1 MSPNAIAFAQRPG
14 ATRTRGAGRHRRDD
28 ERTAMRIVRRQPRRR
43 LAMTASFDP
52 ANHRRYETRWFD
64 DFKVGERFVLPSRTM
79 TDALFLAFQSA
90 SGDNHP
96 IHYDVE
102 YCRRRGMPHMLAHG
116 YQVLIQTAAGA
127 GEFPFMVEDSLIA
140 FLDQSSRFL
149 VPVYSGDTLYPS
161 LEIVELLPK
170 RTTGVISMKSTVY
183 NQKADLVMDGTQRYL
198 VRKKP

>member
-1 MSPNAIAFAQRPG
+1 MA
-14 ATRTRGAGRHRRDD
+14 
-28 ERTAMRIVRRQPRRR
+28 
-43 LAMTASFDP
+43 ASFDP
-52 ANHRRYETRWFD
+52 AEHRRYESRWFD
-64 DFKVGERFVLPSRTM
+64 DFRIGEKFVLPSRTM

-96 IHYDVE
+96 VHYDVE

-116 YQVLIQTAAGA
+116 YQILIQTAAGA

-149 VPVYSGDTLYPS
+149 VPVYGGDTLYPS